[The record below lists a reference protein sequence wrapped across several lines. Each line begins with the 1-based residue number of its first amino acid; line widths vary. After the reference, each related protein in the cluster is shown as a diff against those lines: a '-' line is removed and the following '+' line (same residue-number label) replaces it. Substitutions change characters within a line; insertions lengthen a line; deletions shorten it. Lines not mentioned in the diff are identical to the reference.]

1 MVHVHLRDAE
11 TFDDIADT
19 TAPAPVEPGD
29 VVATA
34 EDVYTVEVV
43 LVSTDG
49 PVPVLARRIKLTM
62 AGR

>member
-1 MVHVHLRDAE
+1 M
-11 TFDDIADT
+11 

-34 EDVYTVEVV
+34 EDVYTVEDV

-49 PVPVLARRIKLTM
+49 TVVPGLARRVELTI
-62 AGR
+62 AAR